1 MIFAQKH
8 RPKTVHD
15 LVFADGTVRDL
26 VHRYATQRPSK
37 SLLLYGAPG
46 TGKSE
51 AIRLIA
57 DTIFKQANIEGA
69 LFAHNGADAT
79 SDVFTRILN
88 EANMQ
93 MLQGMER
100 ALIIIDEV
108 DDYEGKLPS
117 KMRTFIEQ
125 HPSIQFLCTTNYLN
139 KIKPALKSRFKVVEV
154 KQPLN
159 TDWTARAQNIFA
171 AEGFTASK
179 VDVEN
184 MLQNFQ
190 GDARDLIDLIEEYI
204 QTAAP
209 LPSVESSNKQT
220 VAQILAGSPHQIGGS
235 P

>member
-1 MIFAQKH
+1 MIFSQKH
-8 RPKTVHD
+8 RPRSVND
-15 LVFADGTVRDL
+15 LVFAETHVRDL
-26 VHRYATQRPSK
+26 VYRYATQRPSK

-57 DTIFKQANIEGA
+57 EAIFQQANVEDA

-100 ALIIIDEV
+100 ALIVVDEV
-108 DDYEGKLPS
+108 DEYEGKLPS

-125 HPSIQFLCTTNYLN
+125 HPSVQFLCTTNYVN

-154 KQPLN
+154 KRPLN
-159 TDWTARAQNIFA
+159 TDWAARAQAIFT
-171 AEGFTASK
+171 AEGFTINPA
-179 VDVEN
+179 DVQQ
-184 MLQNFQ
+184 MLQSFD

-204 QTAAP
+204 QSAEPVAP
-209 LPSVESSNKQT
+209 ANAPTGQT
-220 VAQILAGSPHQIGGS
+220 VAQLLSGGPSQIGGTQ
-235 P
+235 

>member
-8 RPKTVHD
+8 RPQSVND
-15 LVFADGTVRDL
+15 LVFAETHVRDL
-26 VHRYATQRPSK
+26 VIRYATKRPSK

-57 DTIFKQANIEGA
+57 ETIFKQANVEGA

-79 SDVFTRILN
+79 PDVFNRILN

-100 ALIIIDEV
+100 ALIIVDEV
-108 DDYEGKLPS
+108 DEYEGKLPS

-125 HPSIQFLCTTNYLN
+125 HPSVQFLCTTNHLN

-159 TDWTARAQNIFA
+159 TDWTARAQAIFT
-171 AEGFTASK
+171 AEGFSINRA
-179 VDVEN
+179 DIQQI
-184 MLQNFQ
+184 LQSFD

-204 QTAAP
+204 QSAEPVAPATA
-209 LPSVESSNKQT
+209 PSAQT
-220 VAQILAGSPHQIGGS
+220 VAQLLSGAPSQIGGS
-235 P
+235 Q